1 MRSPCPSRPRP
12 ASDVDR
18 FVVNGYESAE
28 SALLPEIRRQVEAEF
43 AERLSA
49 AGLFRRWI
57 LRRQIRAEISRR
69 LDQQAPPDGLY

>member
-1 MRSPCPSRPRP
+1 MRFPNPSRPRP

-18 FVVNGYESAE
+18 FVVTGYESAE
-28 SALLPEIRRQVEAEF
+28 AALLPEIRRQVEADF

-49 AGLFRRWI
+49 AGLFRRWL
-57 LRRQIRAEISRR
+57 LRLQIRAEISRR